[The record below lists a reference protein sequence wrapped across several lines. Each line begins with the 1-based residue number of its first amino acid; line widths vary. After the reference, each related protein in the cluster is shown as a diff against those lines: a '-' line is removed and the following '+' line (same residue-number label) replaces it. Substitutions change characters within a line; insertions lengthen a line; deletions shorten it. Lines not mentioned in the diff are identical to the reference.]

1 MNNKELA
8 KLLLKHPL
16 IIKINESQLWDKSVV
31 SRVIAEELMRE
42 EEQEEEVDAVKEM
55 EQKVQIVKDR
65 IETLEKQLKK
75 YRIEKRAHLFYDEED
90 EAEEYQALIDF
101 ANKEKA
107 KAIKQL
113 AKFSE
118 AYDKLVSAAKETE
131 TPADDKT
138 VSTAAANDSEKF
150 EKISQIIS
158 QEPQNK
164 SEAEKELKAIEK
176 INDDNIKNA
185 ADATKEP
192 EQNQDAAPAQKLQ
205 QNMEKAAETVANVS
219 LAAAGAALVSGP
231 AAPAALAV
239 SKVADIVSTG
249 IDAAALTAAVLN
261 DDQNAIISNGS
272 SLAAGVAAAL
282 IPVGGVAKKASK
294 EAVETFVKKVVEKG
308 TKETIQKT
316 IGAIKK
322 DKNKETKAEKV
333 AKQVENKVVEKV
345 REKLEGKTP
354 EEQKAVV
361 QKAAKEVGM
370 DLNQKISNLIGNF
383 NQNLTNKSVG
393 EKFDFLKKQKEIYN
407 KVNIE
412 LFKSTHKKAWSEM
425 EKKGVTDK
433 DLEKAIEANKEK
445 ALKKISSIE
454 KFGGPE
460 QTKVDGKNVERNAA
474 IDTVI
479 DDLSDISGNVIN
491 TAIDIARAGTD
502 ISGTDIEGTV
512 GATFADNWIKNNGL
526 EDLSLFK
533 DEQFKAEF
541 ARLLEKPGETQG
553 LESEKIRSGDAAD
566 VSSSFIGNDN
576 LDDSQSL
583 QEETDVKD
591 RQPETTTVSPE
602 DSAKVREE
610 VQQVI
615 DALRKSDLLNKP
627 LEDLLSSKLP
637 KEGVTEEEVQ
647 SDVENQPE
655 VEQFEYDE
663 AVKQEMTTFFADEGA
678 NGLGFMQQI
687 LLRDQAAQ
695 LLGLIR
701 NLDTIIEGPNAG
713 EEKALTTGN
722 EPEAEKQEEPEV
734 SQPTSEPTSEPQPVQ
749 EQAEQLPPLSE
760 EEKSNIKKRMTGM
773 VTLLKELRSTSK
785 SYEKYMTR
793 TSRNPRFD
801 GSTLKKRLDETLPE
815 VQRLIAEM
823 VQDLKRYSTDSTIKE
838 SLMLEKDG
846 MSRDEK
852 IAFVKQEYL
861 KMREVWIR
869 MKPAFSDKEEKS
881 GIINQAKEM
890 KAIAANKDFLALFPN
905 VTFVSEGEVISI
917 DQANKVLSETIEQF
931 VFAMRDVL
939 TLVKSDRPERNSL
952 IVAQKRLEAIAKAIQ
967 DNFGVPMGIPPE
979 LQIQQ
984 IEDEI
989 QDEDNQ
995 AFSDEDQESR
1005 IDRLKQFLF
1014 DTKEKIGDWLSQMR
1028 ERFGESFDEYWKH
1041 LKEISGEASGFIKEL
1056 FSEIAKVPG
1065 EAMDFISEALKNLVF
1080 FLKKSTQ
1087 EERVALKELMKKA
1100 RTKTLDTTREIPEA
1114 SKRIANNTIKFLK
1127 DAGIYMKV
1135 ANRELL
1141 DVSASLYE
1149 DFKAILG
1156 PKFEKLQANTRATI
1170 FALFLMMSKPR
1181 DIKVEEPTPI
1191 SRSEDAL
1198 EEALKP
1204 IIEKML
1210 KEYHG

>member
-55 EQKVQIVKDR
+55 EQKAQIVKDR

-164 SEAEKELKAIEK
+164 SEAEIEPNAIEK
-176 INDDNIKNA
+176 INDDNIENA
-185 ADATKEP
+185 AAAIKNIQDKENAATATKEP
-192 EQNQDAAPAQKLQ
+192 SFLDN
-205 QNMEKAAETVANVS
+205 
-219 LAAAGAALVSGP
+219 
-231 AAPAALAV
+231 
-239 SKVADIVSTG
+239 
-249 IDAAALTAAVLN
+249 
-261 DDQNAIISNGS
+261 
-272 SLAAGVAAAL
+272 
-282 IPVGGVAKKASK
+282 
-294 EAVETFVKKVVEKG
+294 VKKLGV
-308 TKETIQKT
+308 
-316 IGAIKK
+316 
-322 DKNKETKAEKV
+322 DLSDKAEKTLEDFVQNPENLDTASDV
-333 AKQVENKVVEKV
+333 A
-345 REKLEGKTP
+345 GWA
-354 EEQKAVV
+354 AVV
-361 QKAAKEVGM
+361 TSIFG
-370 DLNQKISNLIGNF
+370 LGPTTL
-383 NQNLTNKSVG
+383 
-393 EKFDFLKKQKEIYN
+393 FLKAGGYTAKIKQIATLLDRDEKDEAI
-407 KVNIE
+407 KATTE
-412 LFKSTHKKAWSEM
+412 L
-425 EKKGVTDK
+425 
-433 DLEKAIEANKEK
+433 L
-445 ALKKISSIE
+445 IS
-454 KFGGPE
+454 
-460 QTKVDGKNVERNAA
+460 AA
-474 IDTVI
+474 IDTIPFGAALKKAGGEEASGALAKKLASNPTVKKAVGKLLKDAGEDVVEKMLKGAIKGGSKGLAKKLFAKTAEASGVAQAAAEKVI
-479 DDLSDISGNVIN
+479 DLTDEIKNLKGNYLSRFNMKSDFKAKIAFLNRIEKMYKTGNLEEFANIHPGISKKLQAAEVSNKQISQAIKDNSGPALEKINAIKEKGGGSEKINLKDFGEEISGDLAGIAANVVRS
-491 TAIDIARAGTD
+491 AIDIAQEEADT
-502 ISGTDIEGTV
+502 SGTDIEGTV
-512 GATFADNWIKNNGL
+512 GVTFADKWIKDNKL

-533 DEQFKAEF
+533 DEKFKAEF

-553 LESEKIRSGDAAD
+553 LESDDSTSGDAAD
-566 VSSSFIGNDN
+566 VSSSSIGNDN
-576 LDDSQSL
+576 LDDSESL
-583 QEETDVKD
+583 QEEAEVEEKP
-591 RQPETTTVSPE
+591 PETKAVSPE
-602 DSAKVREE
+602 ESAKVREE

-615 DALRKSDLLNKP
+615 AALEKSGLLNDP
-627 LEDLLSSKLP
+627 LERLLNSKLP
-637 KEGVTEEEVQ
+637 EEGVTEEEVQ
-647 SDVENQPE
+647 NDVENQPE

-722 EPEAEKQEEPEV
+722 ESEAEKQEEPEV
-734 SQPTSEPTSEPQPVQ
+734 SQPAEEPTPEPQPVQ
-749 EQAEQLPPLSE
+749 EQVEQLPPLSE

-939 TLVKSDRPERNSL
+939 TLVKSDRPERSSL

-984 IEDEI
+984 IEDEV

-995 AFSDEDQESR
+995 ALSDEDEEVRMERFRAFLQGSVDQEEDEDFGFDDTEKEDEFSDMSPEQESR
-1005 IDRLKQFLF
+1005 TLEKEVEKFSKFTKKEEGAKAKRVIFADWVKQLLNDVLPKDYEEERKNKIWIKTLLVLRKAF
-1014 DTKEKIGDWLSQMR
+1014 D
-1028 ERFGESFDEYWKH
+1028 
-1041 LKEISGEASGFIKEL
+1041 KEL
-1056 FSEIAKVPG
+1056 VMEAITQKDVNTAIRDIPVYLKSNNIKDRREI
-1065 EAMDFISEALKNLVF
+1065 LKLLQKLIEGGNMLELLKIINSRDVKDS
-1080 FLKKSTQ
+1080 LKK
-1087 EERVALKELMKKA
+1087 V
-1100 RTKTLDTTREIPEA
+1100 
-1114 SKRIANNTIKFLK
+1114 IKF
-1127 DAGIYMKV
+1127 D
-1135 ANRELL
+1135 
-1141 DVSASLYE
+1141 SQ
-1149 DFKAILG
+1149 
-1156 PKFEKLQANTRATI
+1156 EK
-1170 FALFLMMSKPR
+1170 S
-1181 DIKVEEPTPI
+1181 
-1191 SRSEDAL
+1191 L

-1204 IIEKML
+1204 IIAKML